1 MRHVTWLLDPL
12 PSRLLSIFRKKIS
25 LWKQT
30 INHHPRATTRLKLT
44 ENSELYLPRD
54 SPLSHKAPQ
63 EFSGSFGKINCRS
76 VSQTNKSQQTAVL
89 ITQGETNR
97 TPRSKPPN
105 LSVSGRRST
114 DKSWHNKYKYHK
126 DKSFIKRKGEK
137 RSRFFAPR
145 CLLPQVRSREVF
157 RPSLSSW
164 AFAPLV
170 GVAPKEKERSSS
182 QNCSVQ
188 KNQEFGNKP
197 FPGVLFPFLQT
208 LLQALCRK
216 PCSRAGTL
224 PIWVPLDHPSKP
236 FQRWD
241 SL

>member
-1 MRHVTWLLDPL
+1 MILGLFGACHVTPRSPPL
-12 PSRLLSIFRKKIS
+12 PTSEHFSQKIS

-114 DKSWHNKYKYHK
+114 DKPWHNKYKYHK
-126 DKSFIKRKGEK
+126 DKSFIKRKRREK
-137 RSRFFAPR
+137 K
-145 CLLPQVRSREVF
+145 QVF
-157 RPSLSSW
+157 RTSLSPSTGT
-164 AFAPLV
+164 FS
-170 GVAPKEKERSSS
+170 RSFS
-182 QNCSVQ
+182 
-188 KNQEFGNKP
+188 P
-197 FPGVLFPFLQT
+197 FSKFLS
-208 LLQALCRK
+208 LRAACRGR
-216 PCSRAGTL
+216 S
-224 PIWVPLDHPSKP
+224 
-236 FQRWD
+236 
-241 SL
+241 